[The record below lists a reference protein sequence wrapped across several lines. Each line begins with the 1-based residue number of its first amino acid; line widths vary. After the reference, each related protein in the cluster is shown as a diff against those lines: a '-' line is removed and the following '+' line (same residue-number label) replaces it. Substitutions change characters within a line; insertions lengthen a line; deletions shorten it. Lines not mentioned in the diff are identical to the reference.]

1 MACASSRLP
10 RRRCGGSTDEQP
22 RRRWRPGI
30 CTGVPTPAGA
40 AGEPTDSAASWLKT
54 RCVRARSQHD
64 HRSCAID
71 LAASPGGTAGTA
83 TLSASGA
90 GLGAIALDLPPDDPP
105 GVPQPTDLALGT
117 DDVLYVARNDAVVL
131 LDRRDR
137 WPAARVAAP
146 GFAAH
151 RLAPAPDGGVW
162 ALDRVAGRIAR
173 LTGLPLRAGPFAPK
187 NPDVFL
193 PVRAESVA
201 AAAAHRCGA
210 RAYRRDTRRWRSP
223 ARRPASSPCW
233 RGARVPMPR
242 CSAATAT
249 CWCAASR
256 SKDCA
261 SR

>member
-30 CTGVPTPAGA
+30 CTGVPTPDWCGWRANRQR
-40 AGEPTDSAASWLKT
+40 PSWLKT
-54 RCVRARSQHD
+54 RCVPARSRHD

-71 LAASPGGTAGTA
+71 LAASPGGT
-83 TLSASGA
+83 
-90 GLGAIALDLPPDDPP
+90 P
-105 GVPQPTDLALGT
+105 
-117 DDVLYVARNDAVVL
+117 AR
-131 LDRRDR
+131 R
-137 WPAARVAAP
+137 
-146 GFAAH
+146 
-151 RLAPAPDGGVW
+151 RLAPAAPASAPSRSIYRRTIRPACRSRPISRSEPTTCSTW
-162 ALDRVAGRIAR
+162 RATTPSFCS
-173 LTGLPLRAGPFAPK
+173 TGATAGPPRGWRRRDSPPIGSRLRLMAAYGRSTASPGASRGSPVCRCAP
-187 NPDVFL
+187 DRL
-193 PVRAESVA
+193 PRRIPTCSCPCSRIRRRRGCAS
-201 AAAAHRCGA
+201 CGA

-249 CWCAASR
+249 SWCAASR